1 MKVHLALGAVLFVTA
16 CSSTPKLTEYEGPKA
31 LDRADV
37 IKGNKDCQDAG
48 FVDFLTDKDGVKVKR
63 PSPSGSNALVWT
75 LTQTG
80 CNYVITL
87 KEARGA

>member
-1 MKVHLALGAVLFVTA
+1 MKYAIVFVTLLLAA

-48 FVDFLTDKDGVKVKR
+48 LKPNVEYVVQKTSHGKVMVPINVHCEPYASKGFLGYQEKK
-63 PSPSGSNALVWT
+63 
-75 LTQTG
+75 
-80 CNYVITL
+80 
-87 KEARGA
+87 